1 VRFRALVAEDEPLA
15 RGMVVALLRQDA
27 EIEDVVD
34 CADAAQARRALRTG
48 HFDIACLDIEMPETS
63 GVDLAS
69 EFAHGGPVVIFVTA
83 FGRYATDAF
92 DVNAVDYVLKPF
104 SDERFHSAL
113 DRAKQRVRERKL
125 AELAGQL
132 ASVSAG
138 MNPPADPHAASY
150 LSWLPCPQGERSVLV
165 STSDIVWIQ
174 AEDYYVLVHAKKG
187 RYMVRVALT
196 SLEERLDPQHFSRV
210 HRTAIVNLH
219 EVAELRDEE
228 RLVLEMSDGARVPV
242 SRSRRR
248 DVESVLVPKLRKTP
262 AQGPSRVLA
271 GEKHQKTDSSSVL
284 PKA

>member
-1 VRFRALVAEDEPLA
+1 MRFRVLVAEDEPLA
-15 RGMVVALLRQDA
+15 RAMVVGLLKQDV
-27 EIEDVVD
+27 EIEEVVD
-34 CADAAQARRALRTG
+34 CADAAQAREALRSG
-48 HFDIACLDIEMPETS
+48 HFDIACLDIEMPESS

-69 EFAHGGPVVIFVTA
+69 ELGQSGPFVIFVTA
-83 FGRYATDAF
+83 FGRYAMDAF

-125 AELAGQL
+125 AELAEQL

-138 MNPPADPHAASY
+138 MKPPVDPPPQF
-150 LSWLPCPQGERSVLV
+150 LSWLPCPQGERSILV

-187 RYMVRVALT
+187 RYMVRTALAT
-196 SLEERLDPQHFSRV
+196 LEERLDPQQFLRV

-219 EVAELRDEE
+219 EVSELRDEE
-228 RLVLEMSDGARVPV
+228 RLVLELSDRARVPV

-248 DVESVLVPKLRKTP
+248 EVEAALVPRLRKVRATKP
-262 AQGPSRVLA
+262 
-271 GEKHQKTDSSSVL
+271 
-284 PKA
+284 